1 MKRIFTIII
10 SVCLLNACATND
22 AEVEQQYSYDR
33 YAGLSSTQHDPAS
46 IVSTMVSPIENRV
59 A

>member
-1 MKRIFTIII
+1 MKHIFTTFI
-10 SVCLLNACATND
+10 CLGLLSACATND

-33 YAGLSSTQHDPAS
+33 YAGLSSSQRDPAS
-46 IVSTMVSPIENRV
+46 IVSTMMSPIENRV